1 MSDKKT
7 FYDIVKD
14 FVLPLISV
22 GAAVYIG
29 TSAQN
34 IAKETQKVSQNSSVL
49 RYQIHLSEKDGEK
62 KVTIEPTAGF
72 LRKVAY
78 IKFSNGVIEYV
89 DVEDGTYTEPK
100 TQGKV
105 LAETTI
111 PDSMLAEKDDKKYIF
126 VVSEGGNGVRN
137 LDMIVFQEG
146 EEPQRYDSLEVLKA
160 NDNSTNSEFR
170 DFKDLRDKM
179 LQDKLLSN

>member
-1 MSDKKT
+1 MSNKKT
-7 FYDIVKD
+7 CYDIVKD

-29 TSAQN
+29 ISAQN

-49 RYQIHLSEKDGEK
+49 RYQIHLSDTNGEK
-62 KVTIEPTAGF
+62 KVTIEPTSGF

-78 IKFSNGVIEYV
+78 IKFSNGIIEDVY
-89 DVEDGTYTEPK
+89 VEDGTFTETK
-100 TQGKV
+100 ANGKV
-105 LAETTI
+105 SAESTI
-111 PDSMLAEKDDKKYIF
+111 SDSMFVEKDDKKYIF

-146 EEPQRYDSLEVLKA
+146 EKPHRYDSLEVLKA